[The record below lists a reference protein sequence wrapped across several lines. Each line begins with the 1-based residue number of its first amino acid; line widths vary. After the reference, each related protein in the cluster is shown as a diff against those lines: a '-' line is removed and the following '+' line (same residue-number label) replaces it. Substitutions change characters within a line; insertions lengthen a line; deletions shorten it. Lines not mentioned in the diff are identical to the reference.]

1 MLNIHKNT
9 VDQITLW
16 INHRFQ
22 NKIIKILPK
31 ILIEITISNELYLDV
46 IMNQTLQDIIDYLS
60 KHKYKNEIELKQLLI
75 KYLDMEDIW
84 T

>member
-31 ILIEITISNELYLDV
+31 ILIEIVIANELYLDV
-46 IMNQTLQDIIDYLS
+46 IMNQTLQDIIDYLA
-60 KHKYKNEIELKQLLI
+60 KHKYKDEIELKQLLI
-75 KYLDMEDIW
+75 KFLDMEDL
-84 T
+84 

>member
-1 MLNIHKNT
+1 MLNIHENT

-31 ILIEITISNELYLDV
+31 ILIEIVIANELYLDV
-46 IMNQTLQDIIDYLS
+46 IMNQTLQDIIDYLA
-60 KHKYKNEIELKQLLI
+60 KHKYKDEIELKQLLI
-75 KYLDMEDIW
+75 KCLDMEDL
-84 T
+84 

>member
-1 MLNIHKNT
+1 MLNTKTNT

-31 ILIEITISNELYLDV
+31 ILIEIVIANELYLDV
-46 IMNQTLQDIIDYLS
+46 IMMQSLDNFINYLM
-60 KHKYKNEIELKQLLI
+60 KHKFTNEIELKQLLI
-75 KYLDMEDIW
+75 KYLDMEDL
-84 T
+84 

>member
-1 MLNIHKNT
+1 MLNTKTNT

-31 ILIEITISNELYLDV
+31 ILIEIVIANELYLDV
-46 IMNQTLQDIIDYLS
+46 VMMQSLDDFINYLM
-60 KHKYKNEIELKQLLI
+60 KHKFTNEIELKQLLI
-75 KYLDMEDIW
+75 KYLDMEDLW

>member
-31 ILIEITISNELYLDV
+31 ILIEIVITNELYLDV
-46 IMNQTLQDIIDYLS
+46 IMNQTLQDIIDYLA
-60 KHKYKNEIELKQLLI
+60 KHKCKDEIELKQLLI
-75 KYLDMEDIW
+75 KYLDMEDL
-84 T
+84 

>member
-31 ILIEITISNELYLDV
+31 ILIEIVIANELYLDV
-46 IMNQTLQDIIDYLS
+46 IMNQTLQDIIDYLA
-60 KHKYKNEIELKQLLI
+60 KHKYKDEIELKQLLI
-75 KYLDMEDIW
+75 KYLDIEDL
-84 T
+84 

>member
-1 MLNIHKNT
+1 MLNIKTNT

-31 ILIEITISNELYLDV
+31 ILIEIVIANELYLDV
-46 IMNQTLQDIIDYLS
+46 IMMQSLDDFINYLM
-60 KHKYKNEIELKQLLI
+60 KYKFTNEIELKQLLI
-75 KYLDMEDIW
+75 KYLDMEDL
-84 T
+84 

>member
-1 MLNIHKNT
+1 MLNIKTNT

-31 ILIEITISNELYLDV
+31 ILIEIVIANELYFDV
-46 IMNQTLQDIIDYLS
+46 IMMQSLDDFINYLM
-60 KHKYKNEIELKQLLI
+60 KHKFTNEIELKQLLI
-75 KYLDMEDIW
+75 KYLDMEDL
-84 T
+84 

>member
-1 MLNIHKNT
+1 MLNTKTNT

-31 ILIEITISNELYLDV
+31 ILIEIVIANELYLDV
-46 IMNQTLQDIIDYLS
+46 IMMQSLDDFINYLM
-60 KHKYKNEIELKQLLI
+60 KHKFTNEIELKQLLI
-75 KYLDMEDIW
+75 KYLDMEDL
-84 T
+84 

>member
-1 MLNIHKNT
+1 MLNTKTNT

-31 ILIEITISNELYLDV
+31 ILIEIVIANELYLDV
-46 IMNQTLQDIIDYLS
+46 IMMQSLDDFVNYLM
-60 KHKYKNEIELKQLLI
+60 KHKFTNEIELKQLLI
-75 KYLDMEDIW
+75 KYLDMEDL
-84 T
+84 

>member
-1 MLNIHKNT
+1 MLNTKTNT

-31 ILIEITISNELYLDV
+31 ILIEIVIANELYLDV
-46 IMNQTLQDIIDYLS
+46 IMMQSLDNFINYLM
-60 KHKYKNEIELKQLLI
+60 KHKFTNEIELKQLLI
-75 KYLDMEDIW
+75 KYLDMEDLW

>member
-75 KYLDMEDIW
+75 KYLDMEDI
-84 T
+84 

>member
-1 MLNIHKNT
+1 MLNTKTNT

-31 ILIEITISNELYLDV
+31 ILIEIVIANELYLEV
-46 IMNQTLQDIIDYLS
+46 IMMQSLDNFINYLM
-60 KHKYKNEIELKQLLI
+60 KHKFTNEIELKQLLI
-75 KYLDMEDIW
+75 KYLDMEDL
-84 T
+84 

>member
-1 MLNIHKNT
+1 MLNTKTNT

-31 ILIEITISNELYLDV
+31 ILIEIVIANELYLDV
-46 IMNQTLQDIIDYLS
+46 IMMQSLDDFINYLM
-60 KHKYKNEIELKQLLI
+60 KHKFTNEIELKQLLI
-75 KYLDMEDIW
+75 KYLDMEDLW

>member
-1 MLNIHKNT
+1 MLNTKTNT

-31 ILIEITISNELYLDV
+31 ILIEIVIANELYLDV
-46 IMNQTLQDIIDYLS
+46 IMMQSLDDFINYLM
-60 KHKYKNEIELKQLLI
+60 KYKFTNEIELKQLLI
-75 KYLDMEDIW
+75 KYLDMEDL
-84 T
+84 

>member
-1 MLNIHKNT
+1 MLNTKTNT

-31 ILIEITISNELYLDV
+31 ILIEIVIANELYLDV
-46 IMNQTLQDIIDYLS
+46 IMMQSLDDFINYLM
-60 KHKYKNEIELKQLLI
+60 KHKFTNEIELKQLLI
-75 KYLDMEDIW
+75 KYLDVEDL
-84 T
+84 

>member
-1 MLNIHKNT
+1 MLNTKANT

-31 ILIEITISNELYLDV
+31 ILIEIVIANELYLDV
-46 IMNQTLQDIIDYLS
+46 IMMQSLDDFINYLM
-60 KHKYKNEIELKQLLI
+60 KHKFTNEIQLKQLLI
-75 KYLDMEDIW
+75 KYLDMEDL
-84 T
+84 

>member
-1 MLNIHKNT
+1 MLNIKTNT

-31 ILIEITISNELYLDV
+31 ILIEIVIANELYLDV
-46 IMNQTLQDIIDYLS
+46 IMMQSLDDFINYLM
-60 KHKYKNEIELKQLLI
+60 KHKFTNEIELKQLLI
-75 KYLDMEDIW
+75 KYLDMEDLW

>member
-16 INHRFQ
+16 INHRFH

-31 ILIEITISNELYLDV
+31 ILIEIVIANELYLDV
-46 IMNQTLQDIIDYLS
+46 IMNQTLQDIIDYLA
-60 KHKYKNEIELKQLLI
+60 KHKYKDEIELKQLLI
-75 KYLDMEDIW
+75 NYLDVEDI
-84 T
+84 

>member
-1 MLNIHKNT
+1 MLNTKTNT

-31 ILIEITISNELYLDV
+31 ILIEIVIANELYLDV
-46 IMNQTLQDIIDYLS
+46 IMMQSLDDFINYLM
-60 KHKYKNEIELKQLLI
+60 KHKFTNEIQLKQLLI
-75 KYLDMEDIW
+75 KYLDMEDLW

>member
-1 MLNIHKNT
+1 MLNIKTNT

-31 ILIEITISNELYLDV
+31 ILIEIVIANELYLDV
-46 IMNQTLQDIIDYLS
+46 IMMQSLDDFINYLM
-60 KHKYKNEIELKQLLI
+60 KYKFTNEIELKQLLI
-75 KYLDMEDIW
+75 KYLDMEDLW

>member
-1 MLNIHKNT
+1 MLNTKTNT

-31 ILIEITISNELYLDV
+31 ILIEIVIANELYLEV
-46 IMNQTLQDIIDYLS
+46 IMMQSLDNFINYLM
-60 KHKYKNEIELKQLLI
+60 KHKFTNEIELKQLLI
-75 KYLDMEDIW
+75 KYLDMEDLW

>member
-1 MLNIHKNT
+1 MLNTKTNT

-31 ILIEITISNELYLDV
+31 ILIEIVIANELYLDV
-46 IMNQTLQDIIDYLS
+46 IMMQSLDDFINYLM
-60 KHKYKNEIELKQLLI
+60 KHKFKNEIELKQLLI
-75 KYLDMEDIW
+75 KYLDMEDLW

>member
-1 MLNIHKNT
+1 MLKTTENKI
-9 VDQITLW
+9 DQITLW

-31 ILIEITISNELYLDV
+31 ILIEITIANELYLDV
-46 IMNQTLQDIIDYLS
+46 IMNQTLQDIIDYLA
-60 KHKYKNEIELKQLLI
+60 KHKYKDEIELKQLLI
-75 KYLDMEDIW
+75 KYLDMEDLW

>member
-22 NKIIKILPK
+22 NKISKILPK
-31 ILIEITISNELYLDV
+31 ILIEIVIANELYLDV
-46 IMNQTLQDIIDYLS
+46 IMNQTLQDIIDYLA
-60 KHKYKNEIELKQLLI
+60 KHKYKDEIELKQLLI
-75 KYLDMEDIW
+75 KYLDMEDLW

>member
-31 ILIEITISNELYLDV
+31 ILIEIVIANELYLDV
-46 IMNQTLQDIIDYLS
+46 IMNQTLQDIIDYLA
-60 KHKYKNEIELKQLLI
+60 KHKYKDEIDLKQLLI
-75 KYLDMEDIW
+75 KYLDMEDL
-84 T
+84 

>member
-1 MLNIHKNT
+1 MLNSTTNT

-31 ILIEITISNELYLDV
+31 ILIEIVIANKLYLDV
-46 IMNQTLQDIIDYLS
+46 IMMQSLDDFINYLM
-60 KHKYKNEIELKQLLI
+60 KHKFTNEIELKQLLI
-75 KYLDMEDIW
+75 KYLDMEDLW

>member
-22 NKIIKILPK
+22 NRIIKILPK
-31 ILIEITISNELYLDV
+31 ILIEITIANELYLDV
-46 IMNQTLQDIIDYLS
+46 IMNQTLQDIIDYLA
-60 KHKYKNEIELKQLLI
+60 KHKYKDEIELKQLLI
-75 KYLDMEDIW
+75 KYLDMEDL
-84 T
+84 

>member
-1 MLNIHKNT
+1 MLNTTTNT

-31 ILIEITISNELYLDV
+31 ILIEIVIANELYLDV
-46 IMNQTLQDIIDYLS
+46 IMMQSLDDFINYLM
-60 KHKYKNEIELKQLLI
+60 KHKFTNEIELKQLLI
-75 KYLDMEDIW
+75 KYLDMEDL
-84 T
+84 

>member
-31 ILIEITISNELYLDV
+31 ILIEIVIANELYLDV
-46 IMNQTLQDIIDYLS
+46 IMNQTLQDIIDYLA
-60 KHKYKNEIELKQLLI
+60 KHKYKDEIELKQLLI
-75 KYLDMEDIW
+75 KYLDMEDLW

>member
-31 ILIEITISNELYLDV
+31 ILIEIVIANELYLDV
-46 IMNQTLQDIIDYLS
+46 IMNQTLQDIIDYLA
-60 KHKYKNEIELKQLLI
+60 KHKYKDEIELKQLLI
-75 KYLDMEDIW
+75 KYLDMEDL
-84 T
+84 

>member
-1 MLNIHKNT
+1 MLNPKTNN

-31 ILIEITISNELYLDV
+31 ILIEIIIANELYLDV
-46 IMNQTLQDIIDYLS
+46 IMMQSLDDFINYLM
-60 KHKYKNEIELKQLLI
+60 KHKFTNEIELKHLLI
-75 KYLDMEDIW
+75 KYLDMEDL
-84 T
+84 

>member
-31 ILIEITISNELYLDV
+31 ILIEIVIANELYLDV
-46 IMNQTLQDIIDYLS
+46 IMNQTLQDIIDYLA
-60 KHKYKNEIELKQLLI
+60 KHRYKDEIELKQLLM
-75 KYLDMEDIW
+75 KYLDMEDL
-84 T
+84 

>member
-1 MLNIHKNT
+1 MLNIKTNT

-31 ILIEITISNELYLDV
+31 ILIEIVIANELYLDV
-46 IMNQTLQDIIDYLS
+46 IMMQSLDDFINYLM
-60 KHKYKNEIELKQLLI
+60 KHKFTNEIELKQLLI
-75 KYLDMEDIW
+75 KYLDMEDL
-84 T
+84 

>member
-31 ILIEITISNELYLDV
+31 ILIEIVIANELYLDV
-46 IMNQTLQDIIDYLS
+46 IMNQTLQDIIDYLA
-60 KHKYKNEIELKQLLI
+60 KHKYKDEIELKHLLI
-75 KYLDMEDIW
+75 KYLDMEDL
-84 T
+84 

>member
-1 MLNIHKNT
+1 MLNTKTNT

-31 ILIEITISNELYLDV
+31 ILIEIVIANELYLDV
-46 IMNQTLQDIIDYLS
+46 IMMQSLDDFINYLM
-60 KHKYKNEIELKQLLI
+60 KHKFTNEIELKQLLI
-75 KYLDMEDIW
+75 KYLDVEDLW